1 MSSFFEGVE
10 DMRAFIA
17 EARLEEP
24 EERLDGA
31 GEGEGEG
38 EEGNQRRERHGLSAS
53 LLRSWWLAARSRLIR
68 TTTEDDDITP
78 LGSEIRLTVEN
89 PYRSESESD
98 ADDRSRSGEE

>member
-1 MSSFFEGVE
+1 MNTKKETRKGGK
-10 DMRAFIA
+10 R
-17 EARLEEP
+17 
-24 EERLDGA
+24 
-31 GEGEGEG
+31 GEG

-89 PYRSESESD
+89 PY